1 MSKTK
6 KPATSEQATEAGS
19 SPARAVRL
27 GFYDV
32 PHEYIRPSPNS
43 LRKSFDAAALLQLAV
58 SIKAHGIL
66 SPIIVR
72 PVGEVDGHPVFE
84 LVAGERRWTAARQ
97 AGLDRITCSVR
108 VLTDLEVIELQLA
121 ENSQRVDLT
130 PSEYAGVF
138 HRLQIAEGK

>member
-6 KPATSEQATEAGS
+6 KPATSEQTTEVGN
-19 SPARAVRL
+19 SPAHKVRL

-32 PHEYIRPSPNS
+32 PLEYVSPSPHS
-43 LRKSFDAAALLQLAV
+43 LRKSFDQAALLQLAV